1 MTDKREKKRPPS
13 ARKLLDIVG
22 SHCKRAKEPDLTLS
36 ELSLNLLTDR
46 GDRQLL
52 AEFQKL
58 AEQYAA
64 LGGNHDGLGNFGL
77 VIGEEEAEAICL

>member
-1 MTDKREKKRPPS
+1 MDGDRP
-13 ARKLLDIVG
+13 D
-22 SHCKRAKEPDLTLS
+22 RAAIEQ
-36 ELSLNLLTDR
+36 SLA

-64 LGGNHDGLGNFGL
+64 LGGNHDGLGKFGL